1 MKIKIEVDDDD
12 IDRIVVKSLKRGLS
26 CIKEPIFNDGDEQE
40 LIDAFERLIK
50 YYSPSDSWE

>member
-1 MKIKIEVDDDD
+1 MKIKIEVDDDN

-26 CIKEPIFNDGDEQE
+26 CIKEPFFNDGDEKE